1 MIDMRLNKITIYSS
15 LTLVA
20 VIATVAI
27 YRSYHDSF
35 RFRSAPA
42 AISAYSRFH
51 ERIKKSR
58 ATELEELVKLYGE
71 WKTLGDTVRRY
82 VAHDTLATSV
92 VRFCE
97 INDSISMEMERLVD
111 SRQRTYRDY
120 LRVMKLMPRSELDNP
135 SKIFCAELN
144 SNYHQSDTMPTY
156 GLGKSETVAR
166 YITLL
171 SRTLDSGIPDKAAL
185 FSYLRSED
193 TAFRSFLC
201 NLPLYGDMSLLAI
214 KEKTDEVA
222 MKIVSI
228 PTTKSPFISRSEA
241 VILLTMRNNRR
252 VLQNAVRCVE
262 DIRTGRISETD
273 QQTAYLWMLMQPW
286 MTIDSFAYGLL
297 TKEQTETLERLAA
310 EMPQTLKRLSK
321 AQFPMDTDQIPN
333 TLIKISLRY
342 QI

>member
-1 MIDMRLNKITIYSS
+1 
-15 LTLVA
+15 
-20 VIATVAI
+20 
-27 YRSYHDSF
+27 
-35 RFRSAPA
+35 
-42 AISAYSRFH
+42 
-51 ERIKKSR
+51 
-58 ATELEELVKLYGE
+58 
-71 WKTLGDTVRRY
+71 
-82 VAHDTLATSV
+82 
-92 VRFCE
+92 
-97 INDSISMEMERLVD
+97 
-111 SRQRTYRDY
+111 
-120 LRVMKLMPRSELDNP
+120 
-135 SKIFCAELN
+135 
-144 SNYHQSDTMPTY
+144 
-156 GLGKSETVAR
+156 
-166 YITLL
+166 
-171 SRTLDSGIPDKAAL
+171 
-185 FSYLRSED
+185 
-193 TAFRSFLC
+193 
-201 NLPLYGDMSLLAI
+201 
-214 KEKTDEVA
+214 

-297 TKEQTETLERLAA
+297 TREQTETLERLAA